1 MPSDSAQ
8 FVFMTCRPGAETALK
23 QEVAGSDPMWRL
35 AFSRPAFVTFKFADG
50 QPLDESQL
58 AARHW
63 IFARTH
69 GISLGRITGTQIGE
83 MAPKVWQLPSV
94 AAHAADESFADV
106 HVWQRGAQFSDDSEI
121 PNSVTPL
128 AEEIEAALRTA
139 APANCAKIK
148 ISTRWKGPRGA
159 SIRDSRVLD
168 LVVVEPNQ
176 WWIGSHLAV
185 TQPQRW
191 PGGVI
196 TIQVPEHAVSR
207 AYAKMEEALT
217 WSGLPLV
224 AGEECAEIGCAPGG
238 ASQALLDRGLFV
250 TGIDPAEV
258 DPAVLAH
265 PRFRHLRKRG
275 KEVRRSEFVGVRWL
289 AVDVNLAPNYTLD
302 AVEAIVNH
310 PGVSIRGLV
319 LTLKLADWSLAEQ
332 LPELAARVRGW
343 GFRDVRLRQL
353 ATGGQEVCLAA
364 LRRRELRRLGRKR
377 KSQTASEPR
386 GKDAAAERAAA
397 AVILRV
403 DPPQTALSGPHI

>member
-1 MPSDSAQ
+1 MPSDLAQ
-8 FVFMTCRPGAETALK
+8 FVYMTCRPGAETVLK
-23 QEVAGSDPMWRL
+23 QEVAASDPTWRL
-35 AFSRPAFVTFKFADG
+35 AFSRPGFVTFKLADTERA
-50 QPLDESQL
+50 DESQL

-69 GISLGRITGTQIGE
+69 GVSLGRISATQLGE
-83 MAPKVWQLPSV
+83 MAQQVWQLPGV
-94 AAHAADESFADV
+94 ASSATEEPFADV
-106 HVWQRGAQFSDDSEI
+106 HVWQRDAQFSDDSEI
-121 PNSVTPL
+121 PVFVTPL
-128 AEEIEAALRTA
+128 AEEIETALRAT
-139 APANCAKIK
+139 APANCTK
-148 ISTRWKGPRGA
+148 ISTPRKGRRRP
-159 SIRDSRVLD
+159 SIRDSRLLD
-168 LVVVEPNQ
+168 VVIVEPNQ

-196 TIQVPEHAVSR
+196 PVQLPEHAVSR
-207 AYAKMEEALT
+207 AYAKMEEALA
-217 WSGLPLV
+217 WSGLPLA
-224 AGEECAEIGCAPGG
+224 AGDECAEIGCAPGG

-289 AVDVNLAPNYTLD
+289 AVDVNLAPNYSLD

-332 LPELAARVRGW
+332 LPELATRVRGW

-353 ATGGQEVCLAA
+353 ATGGQEVCLVA

-377 KSQTASEPR
+377 KSQTASGPEDSHA
-386 GKDAAAERAAA
+386 GGERPAKG
-397 AVILRV
+397 VITRV